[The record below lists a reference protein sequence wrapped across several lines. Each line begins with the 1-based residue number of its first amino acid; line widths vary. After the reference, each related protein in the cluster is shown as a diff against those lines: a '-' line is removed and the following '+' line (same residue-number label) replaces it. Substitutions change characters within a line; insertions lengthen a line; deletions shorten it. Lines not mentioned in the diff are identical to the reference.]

1 MVAQNVKYNSL
12 AELEVKA
19 DEIVKMAE
27 DAGLQQNFFFISTFE
42 RYRVQLRLLEQLKQV
57 FEKDGMLTTKE
68 YIKDKPVLVPHPAVL
83 EYNRTTDSANK
94 TVASLLRILRDLNM
108 ATRKAEKDPLMEFI
122 LTGKEK

>member
-1 MVAQNVKYNSL
+1 MIANLKCSSL

-19 DEIVKMAE
+19 DEIVQMAAE
-27 DAGLQQNFFFISTFE
+27 AGLQQNFFFISTFE
-42 RYRVQLRLLEQLKQV
+42 RYRVQMRLAEQLKQV

-68 YIKDKPVLVPHPAVL
+68 YIKGKPVLVPHPAVL

-108 ATRKAEKDPLMEFI
+108 STRKVEKDPLMEV
-122 LTGKEK
+122 LTGKDK